1 MPKYQATVHVTGLTG
16 ENPRAVRS
24 ALDEQLRE
32 SGLENCR
39 IVAVD
44 VEGAPMPAGL
54 PQAAP
59 ATAGPAKAAWRREA
73 NIGGLLLIAAAAWA
87 LWFFWWMLSS
97 APPG

>member
-24 ALDEQLRE
+24 ALDEQLRK

-39 IVAVD
+39 VVAID
-44 VEGAPMPAGL
+44 VEGASNPSAL
-54 PQAAP
+54 PRPAAP
-59 ATAGPAKAAWRREA
+59 TGASKETTWRREA

-87 LWFFWWMLSS
+87 IWFFWWMLSS
-97 APPG
+97 SAPG

>member
-24 ALDEQLRE
+24 ALDELLRK

-39 IVAVD
+39 VVAVD
-44 VEGAPMPAGL
+44 VEGVPNPNATR
-54 PQAAP
+54 P
-59 ATAGPAKAAWRREA
+59 ATPVPNPSEMTWRREA

-87 LWFFWWMLSS
+87 IWFFWWMLSS
-97 APPG
+97 GPG